1 MFKKLFRSNCH
12 KIKVYFGKMYC
23 LKDHFVIKVQGTISH
38 DFRVEL
44 TQKNEGQRLKDATV
58 KSQWNVR
65 GHEFVHGVWKMI
77 VCDRCN

>member
-1 MFKKLFRSNCH
+1 
-12 KIKVYFGKMYC
+12 MYC

-58 KSQWNVR
+58 KSQ
-65 GHEFVHGVWKMI
+65 
-77 VCDRCN
+77 